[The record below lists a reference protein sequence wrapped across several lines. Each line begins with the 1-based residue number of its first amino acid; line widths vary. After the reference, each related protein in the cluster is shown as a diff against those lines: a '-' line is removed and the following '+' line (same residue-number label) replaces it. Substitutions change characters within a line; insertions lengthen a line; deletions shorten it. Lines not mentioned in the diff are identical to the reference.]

1 MQRVLACILVV
12 FLGTATLPAAP
23 GPNPRPKAT
32 SVGSTQIGKASWYG
46 KQFHGRTTAS
56 GEEYNMFYFTAAH
69 RSLPLGTWIKVTNLK
84 NSKWVVVRVNDRG
97 PYAGNR
103 ILDLSYAAAQSLG
116 FRAKGIQKVKIEV
129 VDLDEFARNG
139 DLRDTD

>member
-1 MQRVLACILVV
+1 MKRVLASTLATLLFV
-12 FLGTATLPAAP
+12 ATLPAAP

-32 SVGSTQIGKASWYG
+32 SAGSTQIGKASWYG
-46 KQFHGRTTAS
+46 KQFHGRTTAN
-56 GEEYNMFYFTAAH
+56 GEEYNMFHFTAAH
-69 RSLPLGTWIKVTNLK
+69 RTLPLGTWIKVTNLK
-84 NSKWVVVRVNDRG
+84 NGRWVVVRVNDRG

-116 FRAKGIQKVKIEV
+116 FRAKGVQKVKVEV
-129 VDLDEFARNG
+129 IDLDEFARNG

>member
-32 SVGSTQIGKASWYG
+32 SV
-46 KQFHGRTTAS
+46 AS